1 MIRFFDKEVNCVTS
15 GELTRDRL
23 FSYFLDGNREDI
35 LCVIDEDGRYQG
47 NITYVSLLHSTDVQ
61 GSIRTEKVVL
71 DEHLWENGRKFFNSY
86 QNLMEEVILLPVVD
100 QEGQLICFACQDM
113 DANRELRQL
122 RELQAYRNA
131 LSFRDVFPEF
141 DCVTIWECNEL
152 AYYFAQY
159 LKEIGVPVSVKGSLW
174 KYFGEWEGCE
184 TLDYRNLNIYA
195 DGTWEKSNNLRENL
209 LRSVSAEFECI
220 DQVYEKNIQ
229 EGWITDQA
237 QTSENLLL
245 WLQKQPELYLIGT
258 GPQTQDTYDFLLEHG
273 ADIAG
278 FVSKEL
284 DQPRQMLL
292 GKQVCSWYEIQHS
305 TQAVLIECTQKHS
318 AWGAG
323 YVDFF
328 DYAGYYRNE
337 RCILMRDYFEV
348 SKRSLLKHALH
359 GRRIVLT
366 GDSALCGRLLTYL
379 KDQADCYYWNY
390 QNAADEWSGCSV
402 LSGEDITEEDICI
415 PVFPEYFAPDDHS
428 AGIRKKEE
436 CLKGIKESGVLNL
449 TDYFCDT
456 VSLIQLEHELTDRE
470 WKEHPKGIIIG
481 AISYCCG
488 NMFFRG
494 VLEGHSQILMMDSG
508 FLSDN
513 LFSICLRLSAEKSEN
528 IAAVFWK
535 IMEEEAEFLP
545 AGIENLFP
553 SREKFHKT
561 LERELAKKDSFCS
574 QELFTIFHLAYASMW
589 GEAPADM
596 TDMVIYWEP
605 HLVPRDVCE
614 QYAAWLYHEKVSGY
628 IVNVVRNGTIRAGSY
643 LNFYEHENRLTNLE
657 IAAYWHMVDEAEP
670 RRESYDGFQRVIVKF
685 EDIKCKPEE
694 TLESLC
700 QTIGISWS
708 DTFLQ
713 TTSHGVQTSYHGTTG
728 YDIRPVYDT
737 YERYFSG
744 YDRMRLV
751 LLLSEWQAE
760 YEYPCVDILE
770 FSRRELQEMFVK
782 DFRFEDMYQFH
793 EETDRLRY
801 KMQKMNWMHRQ
812 IQRLIFMRSTGRL
825 ILK

>member
-1 MIRFFDKEVNCVTS
+1 MIRFVDKEVNCVTS
-15 GELTRDRL
+15 GELSRDRL

-35 LCVIDEDGRYQG
+35 LCVTDEDGRYQG
-47 NITYVSLLHSTDVQ
+47 NITYVSLLHGTDVQ
-61 GSIRTEKVVL
+61 ESIRTEKIVL
-71 DEHLWENGRKFFNSY
+71 NEHLWENGRRFFNSY

-100 QEGQLICFACQDM
+100 QEGYLVCFACQDM

-122 RELQAYRNA
+122 RELQAYTNA

-195 DGTWEKSNNLRENL
+195 DGTWEKSNNLRECL
-209 LRSVSAEFECI
+209 LRSVSVEFECI

-229 EGWITDQA
+229 EGWISDQL

-245 WLQKQPELYLIGT
+245 WLQNQPELYLMGT

-278 FVSKEL
+278 FVSK
-284 DQPRQMLL
+284 DQKKQRQMLL
-292 GKQVCSWYEIQHS
+292 GKQVYSWHEIQDS
-305 TQAVLIECTQKHS
+305 QQAVLIECTVKHS

-323 YVDFF
+323 FVDFF
-328 DYAGYYRNE
+328 DYAGYHRNE
-337 RCILMRDYFEV
+337 RYILMCDYFDKP
-348 SKRSLLKHALH
+348 KRSLLKHALH

-366 GDSALCGRLLTYL
+366 GDKALCGRLLTYL
-379 KDQADCYYWNY
+379 HDKADCYYYND
-390 QNAADEWSGCSV
+390 QNETDEWNGCSV
-402 LSGEDITEEDICI
+402 VSREEITAEDICV
-415 PVFPEYFAPDDHS
+415 PVFAEYFAPDDRCAAIKKKEACFARMTES
-428 AGIRKKEE
+428 GIR
-436 CLKGIKESGVLNL
+436 NL

-456 VSLIQLEHELTDRE
+456 VSLVQLERE
-470 WKEHPKGIIIG
+470 MADQGWKEYPKGIMIG

-494 VLEGHSQILMMDSG
+494 VLEGHPEILMMDSC

-513 LFSICLRLSAEKSEN
+513 LFSICLRLSAEKSEH
-528 IAAVFWK
+528 IAAAFWK

-545 AGIENLFP
+545 SGIENLFP
-553 SREKFHKT
+553 SREKFDKT
-561 LERELAKKDSFCS
+561 LKSELAKKDTFYS

-589 GEAPADM
+589 DEVSADI
-596 TDMVIYWEP
+596 TDTVIYWEP

-614 QYAAWLYHEKVSGY
+614 QYAAWLYHEKVSGF

-643 LNFYEHENRLTNLE
+643 LNFYERENRLSNLE
-657 IAAYWHMVDEAEP
+657 IVAYWHMIDEAEP
-670 RRESYDGFQRVIVKF
+670 RRESYDGYQRAVVKF

-700 QTIGISWS
+700 QMFEIQWS

-713 TTSHGVQTSYHGTTG
+713 TTAHGRESSYNGTTG

-760 YEYPCVDILE
+760 YDYPCVDILE

-782 DFRFEDMYQFH
+782 DFRFEEMYQFH
-793 EETDRLRY
+793 DETDRLKY
-801 KMQKMNWMHRQ
+801 KMQKMNWMQRQ
-812 IQRLIFMRSTGRL
+812 IQKLISMRSAGKL
-825 ILK
+825 LLK